1 MDKRTSEW
9 NAVAGLM
16 SAQNGD
22 DPAPVEYRT
31 DSRCHVCSAPDRDIA
46 NGWAVR
52 NLIDELLL
60 VPKTY
65 AAILRLIEPLMT
77 SWPEDVRI
85 SRFALMRHAKNHLK
99 WEEAAARK
107 IAERRAQKAGKVDE
121 ASERMLVSEAV
132 LETIQQRGYE
142 ALVSGEITP
151 SVRDTLS
158 ASSALREIE
167 RESEGQYSIAEY
179 FSQLDNVIQTIRE
192 VVPVEFHEA
201 IAARLES
208 KKRTS
213 PQQPGSDPAW
223 DEIVEEMGED
233 ALR

>member
-9 NAVAGLM
+9 STVAGLM
-16 SAQNGD
+16 QAQNGD
-22 DPAPVEYRT
+22 DPALVEYRT
-31 DSRCHVCSAPDRDIA
+31 DSRCHICSAPDRDVP
-46 NGWAVR
+46 NGWALR

-65 AAILRLIEPLMT
+65 AAILRLIEPLMEG
-77 SWPEDVRI
+77 WPEDVRI
-85 SRFALMRHAKNHLK
+85 SRHSLMRHARNHLR
-99 WEEAAARK
+99 WEQAAARQ

-167 RESEGQYSIAEY
+167 RESQGQYSIAEY

-201 IAARLES
+201 IVARLES
-208 KKRTS
+208 KKRS
-213 PQQPGSDPAW
+213 ARPPSASDPAW
-223 DEIVEEMGED
+223 DDIVEEMGED
-233 ALR
+233 AFR